1 MPVRRTKL
9 GHRRVEKDHVRT
21 QGGAGHLEAE
31 QSSLRRNSAAQHL
44 DLGVWCWSSRTVR
57 TWTSAVEAGQP
68 SAYFV
73 TIASANSSSLRSATL
88 ASPLPV
94 RHRGLCPTP
103 CPPGR
108 ASEVR
113 HPGSSLLIPVACG
126 QFWPPFPHFPKLQI
140 QVSHPL
146 ATLWPIWLIRLL
158 LKSPI
163 LEVINLFGPTG
174 PSVFTSFPFTAKPP
188 TAIIWEND
196 CSLANILSLSVCLI
210 LSTAWQSSSPD
221 DPE

>member
-1 MPVRRTKL
+1 MLPNTLILVFGLGLPERSEHGRLLSKRVSLQRTL
-9 GHRRVEKDHVRT
+9 F
-21 QGGAGHLEAE
+21 L
-31 QSSLRRNSAAQHL
+31 
-44 DLGVWCWSSRTVR
+44 
-57 TWTSAVEAGQP
+57 QP
-68 SAYFV
+68 LQIPPPSV
-73 TIASANSSSLRSATL
+73 LPPW
-88 ASPLPV
+88 PLLSPV

-158 LKSPI
+158 LESPV
-163 LEVINLFGPTG
+163 LEVINLLGPAG
-174 PSVFTSFPFTAKPP
+174 PSVFTSFPFTAQPP

-196 CSLANILSLSVCLI
+196 RSLANILSLSVCLV
-210 LSTAWQSSSPD
+210 LSTAWRSSSPD